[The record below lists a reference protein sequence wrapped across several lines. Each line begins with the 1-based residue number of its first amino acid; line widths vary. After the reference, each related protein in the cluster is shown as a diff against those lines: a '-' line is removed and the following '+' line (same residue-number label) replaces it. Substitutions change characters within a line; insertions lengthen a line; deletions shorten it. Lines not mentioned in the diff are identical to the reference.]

1 MTRQSTPTAFAG
13 SMPEAY
19 DRFLGPYLF
28 EFSAADLAQRVA
40 GQFNGPIRLL
50 EVACGT
56 GISTRHLA
64 NRLDP
69 GSTIDATDLSDAMLA
84 HAQDVNGNHAN
95 VRYRQADALDLPF
108 DDAVF
113 DAVVCPFGIMF
124 FPDRAKGMEEMTR
137 VLKPGGLLALNIWDG
152 FDGNPGAKLIVDVI
166 RNQFDGDP
174 PRFLEVPYETV
185 TQQSGEAMYRQAGF
199 GNCTVTTLRENV
211 PIDDLANLAR
221 GFVTGNP
228 TILELKARSA
238 TDPEEVIALITT
250 ALEAEFG
257 KSPTVVP
264 MQAAVFLGIKPAA

>member
-40 GQFNGPIRLL
+40 GQFDGPIHLL

-64 NRLDP
+64 NRLVP

-199 GNCTVTTLRENV
+199 GNCTVTTLR
-211 PIDDLANLAR
+211 
-221 GFVTGNP
+221 
-228 TILELKARSA
+228 
-238 TDPEEVIALITT
+238 
-250 ALEAEFG
+250 
-257 KSPTVVP
+257 
-264 MQAAVFLGIKPAA
+264 